1 MEIESKKRLLK
12 YSSFQEYLIG
22 VFVFYGDIWE
32 TTKRSTQNTLLEH
45 HAHNTHTYI
54 HNTKKLHVK
63 INNASPTKDT
73 YVYIKLYRSFNKSTL
88 YLSIYLSISLLCM
101 SIYLH
106 FSLILSLS
114 ISIYTLF
121 QPHTHTHTHIQTQ
134 THNTG
139 MNINCL

>member
-45 HAHNTHTYI
+45 HAHNTHT
-54 HNTKKLHVK
+54 HNTKKLYVK
-63 INNASPTKDT
+63 INNTSPTKGT
-73 YVYIKLYRSFNKSTL
+73 YTQNSIEALIKALSL
-88 YLSIYLSISLLCM
+88 YLSIYLPSMYVYLSPLL
-101 SIYLH
+101 SH
-106 FSLILSLS
+106 S

-121 QPHTHTHTHIQTQ
+121 QPHTYTHTYRHKHTIQA
-134 THNTG
+134 
-139 MNINCL
+139 